1 MAKPGGLS
9 RSLAGRPPETPSR
22 PEIRVYML
30 HSWRIVAFP
39 GLALTSFDTSSY
51 LRTSVLRM
59 ECDGMRPVAIGSRS
73 EIRSEVSWRWPGR

>member
-51 LRTSVLRM
+51 LRTSVLSSPTTSLARLPLSSA
-59 ECDGMRPVAIGSRS
+59 RRT
-73 EIRSEVSWRWPGR
+73 